1 MLGSSGFWDQVA
13 SKSPKSFPPTKYCS
27 VVTFFK
33 AYINAFILS
42 SAKNNYEICWPFSV
56 LFFGSGGTQR
66 LERRHLRR
74 LYYHLLW
81 ATCVL
86 KRQCGGAEKLECL
99 QNAKDRN
106 SESRNSEKTFE
117 TWNIS
122 KPFSEMVKNFG
133 VTYLRCDMVSIRR
146 CHVLCDSIRPLAL
159 LISSHVSC
167 KRPSFCQ
174 EIK

>member
-1 MLGSSGFWDQVA
+1 MH
-13 SKSPKSFPPTKYCS
+13 
-27 VVTFFK
+27 
-33 AYINAFILS
+33 
-42 SAKNNYEICWPFSV
+42 
-56 LFFGSGGTQR
+56 LFFQVRKTIMKSVDRFLSCFLVVVVRR

-122 KPFSEMVKNFG
+122 KPFSEMVKDFG
-133 VTYLRCDMVSIRR
+133 VTYFRCDMVSIRR

-167 KRPSFCQ
+167 NGLHFVRKSNKKKERKARLC
-174 EIK
+174 E